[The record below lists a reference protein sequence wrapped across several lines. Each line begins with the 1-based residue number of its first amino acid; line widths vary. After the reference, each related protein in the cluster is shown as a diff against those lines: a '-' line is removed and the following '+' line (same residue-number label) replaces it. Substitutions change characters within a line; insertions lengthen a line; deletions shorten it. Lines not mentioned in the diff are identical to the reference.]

1 MRSAVEGGVVMGGGV
16 GWRVEMGVEME
27 MMCGEFEILLA
38 ENAKTGRS
46 KYVQVEVFNAG
57 DFYLALKSCSYI
69 ILVLYVHRTSH
80 CYSSRLSSDH
90 FSVDLLSPLV

>member
-1 MRSAVEGGVVMGGGV
+1 VDESGDVESGDG
-16 GWRVEMGVEME
+16 RVEME

-69 ILVLYVHRTSH
+69 IPYT
-80 CYSSRLSSDH
+80 
-90 FSVDLLSPLV
+90 